1 MFGLGKS
8 PQRGLVLPGGL
19 EIPAIMGCDTAAAI
33 LGCLSVRLPQ
43 FPWWAGG
50 PWPVPRGFPAAWPVL
65 RSSLGQRPP
74 ANAPPLR
81 EAGKDSGWGFVE
93 RESRVRPA
101 QGSCQGRA
109 ARRGEA
115 AAHPP
120 QPAGAMRCSPKRSLT
135 ALLAASFVLLLL
147 LLLHGDSQQEQ
158 DPLEVELRGLAP
170 AMILLQPEGAQRIL
184 RDTAELS
191 ALHNVSYQL
200 LAGSLAPRKKF
211 LAVGMASVQRPRGF
225 YLLATLQS
233 LFSQSTEE
241 ELQEMVVVVHLADTN
256 PGWNVRVAATIA
268 QKFARHILL
277 GQLLLIHVP
286 PEFYP
291 TLEGL
296 KRNFKDAEE
305 RVRFRSKQNVDYAF
319 LLAFAANLSS
329 YYLMIEDDVWSA
341 RSFLTAIRKALASQ
355 EGSNWATLEFSKLG
369 YIGKLY
375 HSSDLP
381 RLARFLLLFYQE
393 MPCDWLLV
401 HFRQLLTQKDVIRFK
416 PSLFQHMG
424 LYSSFQGTVNRLED
438 EDFQANALDVP
449 DNPPASLYTSMSI
462 FENYEP
468 LKAYS
473 SAQGYFWGKDP
484 AAGSTFSIVFQQ
496 PARVSR
502 VRVRTGSV
510 ERPGDFLH
518 AGLLELGQ
526 RRDRSQDCSSYV
538 PVGSFKKGTLE
549 QQGLE
554 RVLPGPVEC
563 VRIRVTQDQSEWLII
578 QSIDIWTTAGI

>member
-1 MFGLGKS
+1 MPVREAVEGPTVGWGPLARPMWVRADLAGSPKLLGL
-8 PQRGLVLPGGL
+8 
-19 EIPAIMGCDTAAAI
+19 
-33 LGCLSVRLPQ
+33 
-43 FPWWAGG
+43 
-50 PWPVPRGFPAAWPVL
+50 
-65 RSSLGQRPP
+65 RPP
-74 ANAPPLR
+74 ADAPPLR
-81 EAGKDSGWGFVE
+81 EAGRDSGCGFTE
-93 RESRVRPA
+93 QESRIRPA
-101 QGSCQGRA
+101 WGSCEGRA
-109 ARRGEA
+109 LWRGEA

-135 ALLAASFVLLLL
+135 VLLAASFLLL
-147 LLLHGDSQQEQ
+147 LLLHAGRRQEE
-158 DPLEVELRGLAP
+158 DPLEDTILQ
-170 AMILLQPEGAQRIL
+170 LLQPKGAQHIL

-191 ALHNVSYQL
+191 ALHNISYQL
-200 LAGSLAPRKKF
+200 LAGSPAPQKKF
-211 LAVGMASVQRPRGF
+211 LAVGMASVKRPRGF

-241 ELQEMVVVVHLADTN
+241 ELQEMVVVVHLADTD
-256 PGWNVRVAATIA
+256 PGWNARVAATIA

-277 GQLLLIHVP
+277 GRLLLIHAP

-296 KRNFKDAEE
+296 KRNFNDAEE

-341 RSFLTAIRKALASQ
+341 RSFLTAIRRAVASQ

-375 HSSDLP
+375 RSSDLP
-381 RLARFLLLFYQE
+381 RLAQFLLLFYQE

-424 LYSSFQGTVNRLED
+424 FYSSFQGTVNRLED
-438 EDFQANALDVP
+438 EDFQADALDLP

-510 ERPGDFLH
+510 ERPGDFLR

-526 RRDRSQDCSSYV
+526 RRDRSRDCSSYI

-578 QSIDIWTTAGI
+578 QSIDIWTTAGT

>member
-1 MFGLGKS
+1 
-8 PQRGLVLPGGL
+8 
-19 EIPAIMGCDTAAAI
+19 
-33 LGCLSVRLPQ
+33 
-43 FPWWAGG
+43 
-50 PWPVPRGFPAAWPVL
+50 
-65 RSSLGQRPP
+65 
-74 ANAPPLR
+74 
-81 EAGKDSGWGFVE
+81 
-93 RESRVRPA
+93 
-101 QGSCQGRA
+101 
-109 ARRGEA
+109 
-115 AAHPP
+115 
-120 QPAGAMRCSPKRSLT
+120 MRCSLKRSLT
-135 ALLAASFVLLLL
+135 VLLAVSFLLLL
-147 LLLHGDSQQEQ
+147 LLLHGSSWQEQ
-158 DPLEVELRGLAP
+158 DPLEVQLRGLAP
-170 AMILLQPEGAQRIL
+170 DTILQLLQPEGAQHIL

-191 ALHNVSYQL
+191 ALHNISYQL
-200 LAGSLAPRKKF
+200 LAGSPAPRKKF

-241 ELQEMVVVVHLADTN
+241 ELQEMVVVVHLADTD

-277 GQLLLIHVP
+277 GRLLLIHAP

-296 KRNFKDAEE
+296 KRNFNDAEE

-341 RSFLTAIRKALASQ
+341 RSFLTSIRRALASQ

-381 RLARFLLLFYQE
+381 RLAHFLLLFYQE

-424 LYSSFQGTVNRLED
+424 LYSSFQGTFNRLKD
-438 EDFQANALDVP
+438 EDFQADALDLP

-462 FENYEP
+462 FENFEP

-484 AAGSTFSIVFQQ
+484 AAGSTFTIVFQQ

-510 ERPGDFLH
+510 ERPGDFLR

-526 RRDRSQDCSSYV
+526 RRDRSRDCSSYV
-538 PVGSFKKGTLE
+538 PVGSFEKGTLE
-549 QQGLE
+549 QQHLE
-554 RVLPGPVEC
+554 KVLPGPVEC

-578 QSIDIWTTAGI
+578 ESIDIWTTAGT